1 MAPGRTEGT
10 QTATR
15 PSAGGP
21 PRAGGREGRLFEEVL
36 ERLGKSNRDRVSART
51 GGTKNGRDRRVLCGT
66 VRRQSGQAAERRPAI
81 GCEAADRRRRP
92 AAGCGPG
99 GAGKKKSR
107 ARGPARVDLVGM
119 SGCSVLAPTGH
130 CGQTSQTG
138 AEEEHGGRLG
148 DCRRGCLSFYS
159 IGH

>member
-10 QTATR
+10 RTATR

-21 PRAGGREGRLFEEVL
+21 PRAGGRERRLFEEVL
-36 ERLGKSNRDRVSART
+36 ERLVTSNRERLPVRNGSAKK
-51 GGTKNGRDRRVLCGT
+51 GGTSGCCAGQPGGDAGKRPGCGL
-66 VRRQSGQAAERRPAI
+66 RAGA
-81 GCEAADRRRRP
+81 EAADRRRRP

-107 ARGPARVDLVGM
+107 ARGPARVDQVGM

-138 AEEEHGGRLG
+138 AEEEHGAGFRH
-148 DCRRGCLSFYS
+148 RNTTIS
-159 IGH
+159 